1 MNVTL
6 KFLGAAGTV
15 TGSRYL
21 LTIDKKKIL
30 IDCGLFQGLKELRLR
45 NWETLPVA
53 ASSIDVVIITHA
65 HIDHTGYL
73 PRLVKEGF
81 KGKIIAT
88 HATSDL
94 MHIMLKDA
102 ARLQE
107 EEAEF
112 AFKRGYSK
120 HSKPEPLFNLEDAE
134 SVFPLIQSY
143 PMEKNISIDTIIS
156 LRFLNSGHI
165 LGASSVELSL
175 TTSEGER
182 KIVFSGDIGRYD
194 DPIMHPPKEIKHA
207 DILVVESTYGDRLNP
222 SVNIEEDL
230 KRVINDAIKLSGP
243 VIIPAF
249 AVGRTQSLIYFIQK
263 LITDKKIP
271 PLSVYIDSPMAIS
284 VTDLYEQHP
293 DNHRIEVTHE
303 QGQKISLFDASN
315 IHYCNS
321 SESSKSLNDIRKPC
335 IIISASGMATGG
347 RILHHLF
354 HRLPDP
360 STTFLFAGY
369 QAAGTRG
376 RDLIEGKPSI
386 KIFGQYV
393 PVRASIK
400 VVNGLSAHADQSELI
415 QWLSAIQNK
424 PKKVFVTHG
433 EPETALTFSKVI
445 QNKFNWQVYI
455 PNYLETF
462 SLFEG
467 I

>member
-1 MNVTL
+1 MTVTL

-21 LTIDKKKIL
+21 LSINDRKIL

-45 NWETLPVA
+45 NWDDFPLHASEIET
-53 ASSIDVVIITHA
+53 VIITHA

-73 PRLVKEGF
+73 PRLVRQGF
-81 KGKIIAT
+81 RGKIICT

-107 EEAEF
+107 EEAAF
-112 AFKRGYSK
+112 AFKKGYSR

-134 SVFPLIQSY
+134 SVFPLVHSF
-143 PMEKNISIDTIIS
+143 PMNKAVSLEKDLSV
-156 LRFLNSGHI
+156 RFLNSGHI
-165 LGASSVELSL
+165 LGASTVELSV
-175 TTSEGER
+175 TSREGKK
-182 KIVFSGDIGRYD
+182 KIVFSGDIGRYE
-194 DPIMHPPKEIKHA
+194 DPIMHPPAAVEEA
-207 DILVVESTYGDRLNP
+207 DILVVESTYGDRANP
-222 SVNIEEDL
+222 MEKVEDDL
-230 KRVINDAIKLSGP
+230 QKVINDSLHLSGP
-243 VIIPAF
+243 VVIPAF
-249 AVGRTQSLIYFIQK
+249 AVGRTQSLIYYIQK
-263 LITDKKIP
+263 LIDQKKIP
-271 PLSVYIDSPMAIS
+271 PLSIYIDSPMAIS
-284 VTDLYEQHP
+284 VTNLYEQHP
-293 DNHRIEVTHE
+293 DDHRIEVLHD

-321 SESSKSLNDIRKPC
+321 AESSKALNDLRKPC

-376 RDLIEGKPSI
+376 RDIIEGRESI
-386 KIFGQYV
+386 KIFGQYI
-393 PVRASIK
+393 PVRARVK
-400 VVNGLSAHADQSELI
+400 VVNGLSAHADQYELFR
-415 QWLSAIQNK
+415 WLSTIKNK

-433 EPETALTFSKVI
+433 EPASAKTFSEEIIK
-445 QNKFNWQVYI
+445 KFNWQVFV
-455 PNYLETF
+455 PEYLESF
-462 SLFEG
+462 VLFDG

>member
-1 MNVTL
+1 MTITL

-21 LTIDKKKIL
+21 IIIDGKKIL

-45 NWETLPVA
+45 NWEDMPVIA
-53 ASSIDVVIITHA
+53 TEIDMVVITHA

-73 PRLVKEGF
+73 PRLVKQGF
-81 KGKIIAT
+81 KGNIICT
-88 HATSDL
+88 HATADL

-112 AFKRGYSK
+112 AFKKGYSR
-120 HSKPEPLFNLEDAE
+120 HSKPEPLFTLEDAE
-134 SVFPLIQSY
+134 SVFPLVHSY
-143 PMEKNISIDTIIS
+143 PMNKEIGLDADVDV
-156 LRFLNSGHI
+156 RFLNSGHI
-165 LGASSVELSL
+165 LGASTVELSIN
-175 TTSEGER
+175 SREGIK
-182 KIVFSGDIGRYD
+182 KIVFSGDIGRYE
-194 DPIMHPPKEIKHA
+194 DPIMQPPSTPEHA
-207 DILVVESTYGDRLNP
+207 DILLVESTYGDRTNP
-222 SVNIEEDL
+222 MEKVEEDL
-230 KRVINDAIKLSGP
+230 QKAINDSLHLSGP

-249 AVGRTQSLIYFIQK
+249 AVGRTQSLIYYIQK
-263 LITDKKIP
+263 LIDQKKIP
-271 PLSVYIDSPMAIS
+271 PLSIYIDSPMAIS
-284 VTDLYEQHP
+284 VTNLYEQHP
-293 DNHRIEVTHE
+293 GDHRIEVLHE
-303 QGQKISLFDASN
+303 QGEKISLFDASN

-321 SESSKSLNDIRKPC
+321 AESSKALNDLRRPC

-376 RDLIEGKPSI
+376 RDIIEGKESI

-393 PVRASIK
+393 PVRAKVK
-400 VVNGLSAHADQSELI
+400 VVNGLSAHADQPELI
-415 QWLSAIQNK
+415 RWLGSIKNK

-433 EPETALTFSKVI
+433 EPAASKTFSEMI
-445 QNKFNWQVYI
+445 QKQFDWQVFV
-455 PNYLETF
+455 PQYLETF

>member
-1 MNVTL
+1 MDVTL

-21 LTIDKKKIL
+21 ISLGGKKIL

-45 NWETLPVA
+45 NWQPMPIDA
-53 ASSIDVVIITHA
+53 ASIDLVIISHA

-81 KGKIIAT
+81 KGKILCT

-112 AFKRGYSK
+112 AFKKGYSR
-120 HSKPEPLFNLEDAE
+120 HSKPEPLFTLEDAE
-134 SVFPLIQSY
+134 SVFPLVHGH
-143 PMEKNISIDTIIS
+143 PMGKSIPIDAMCSI
-156 LRFLNSGHI
+156 RFINAGHI
-165 LGASSVELSL
+165 LGASTIDL
-175 TTSEGER
+175 TIHSSEGD
-182 KIVFSGDIGRYD
+182 KHVVFSGDIGRYD
-194 DPIMHPPKEIKHA
+194 DPIMYAPESVKQA
-207 DILVVESTYGDRLNP
+207 DILVVESTYGDRRNP
-222 SVNIEEDL
+222 SQNVEDDL
-230 KRVINDAIKLSGP
+230 AKIINDSFKLSGP
-243 VIIPAF
+243 IVIPAF
-249 AVGRTQSLIYFIQK
+249 AVGRTQSLIFYIQK
-263 LITDKKIP
+263 LIDQKKIP
-271 PLSVYIDSPMAIS
+271 PLSIYIDSPMAIS
-284 VTDLYEQHP
+284 VTNLYEQHP
-293 DNHRIEVTHE
+293 DNHTIEVIHD
-303 QGQKISLFDASN
+303 QGDRISLFDASN

-321 SESSKSLNDIRKPC
+321 SESSRALNDIRRPC

-376 RDLIEGKPSI
+376 RDLIEGKESI
-386 KIFGQYV
+386 KVFGQFV
-393 PVRASIK
+393 TVRARIK
-400 VVNGLSAHADQSELI
+400 VVNGLSAHADQPELI
-415 QWLSAIQNK
+415 TWLRAIQNK

-433 EPETALTFSKVI
+433 EPEASKAFSETIKTTFG
-445 QNKFNWQVYI
+445 WQTFV
-455 PNYLETF
+455 PEYLETF